1 MQEREEKEVLLIPN
15 IKNDRVGRFTWG
27 ITQPAG
33 VLVFSCK
40 IKKREEISFIHKD
53 SQGYAVVRR
62 GTQGYAGGT
71 QGVRRGYAGGTQGHA
86 EVRRGT
92 QGVRRITQSHAE
104 SRRVTQSHAESR
116 RVT

>member
-15 IKNDRVGRFTWG
+15 VKNDRAGRFTWG

-62 GTQGYAGGT
+62 GTQGYAG
-71 QGVRRGYAGGTQGHA
+71 VRRDTQGYAGG
-86 EVRRGT
+86 
-92 QGVRRITQSHAE
+92 TQSHAE
-104 SRRVTQSHAESR
+104 SRRVTRWRGGPLAGKLEGEVSSKFIL
-116 RVT
+116 